1 MPSESGGVQM
11 KNLLRITAILNLLIV
26 VLAFIC
32 VVIGA
37 ITKNYHL
44 LAPSVALVLISI
56 FPAAMMLA
64 LCNDFKDGKR

>member
-1 MPSESGGVQM
+1 M
-11 KNLLRITAILNLLIV
+11 KNLLRITAIFNLLLV
-26 VLAFIC
+26 VSAYIC

-37 ITKNYHL
+37 ITKDYHL

-64 LCNDFKDGKR
+64 ICSDFKEAK

>member
-1 MPSESGGVQM
+1 M
-11 KNLLRITAILNLLIV
+11 KNLLRITAILNLLLV

-37 ITKNYHL
+37 ITKDYNL

-64 LCNDFKDGKR
+64 LCNDFKETK